1 MLLRPHR
8 LILLLFLIFLSL
20 HILVPSSE
28 SQGTNQS
35 VLLNG
40 TSSYVDVPYN
50 ANLNITGALTMEAWV
65 KTSATTYQ
73 MVLERGDWFQNEMS
87 YDLAIAEGKVRM
99 DIMQS
104 NGSYVS
110 CIGSTSMNNGAWHHV
125 AGVYDGSQMRVYLD
139 GVLNGS
145 ATATMTPGNNTTGLR
160 IGKSSFLYFPNYFNG
175 RIDEVR
181 VSNAALYSST
191 FTPAVHLGATSST
204 KGLWK
209 FDGQTANDSSASGAH
224 GSLQGNAQYSTDV
237 PTGPN
242 NPPAITLNDPLN
254 NTNFAAGSNVVID
267 ASASDSDGSVAK
279 VEFFQGATLLGA
291 DLTAPYTFVWS
302 NVGAGSYAISAR
314 ATDDLGT
321 TTTTSP
327 ITITVNQAGG
337 DRSLLFN
344 GTSSYVDVPY
354 NANLNITGALTM
366 EAWVKTSATTY
377 QMVLE
382 RGDWFQNQMS
392 YDLAIAE
399 GKVRMDIMQSNGSYV
414 ACIGATLMNNGAWH
428 HIAGVYD
435 GSQMRVYLDG
445 VLNGSA
451 TATMTPGNN
460 TTGLRIGKSSFLYF
474 PNYFNGRIDEVR
486 ISNAALY
493 SANFTA
499 NAHLTA
505 TSSTKGLWKFDGET
519 TNDASASGANGTLQ
533 GGATYSTDVPT
544 SGGGAQI
551 PIAVAG
557 GPYSAQLGQAVTF
570 NNSGSF
576 DPDGT
581 ISSYHWN
588 FGDGTSANT
597 SNPTHTYQT
606 SGLFTATLTVTDNSG
621 LRASATASVT
631 INGATEARLD
641 PRNQTGGGGEN
652 ALSQNYNWNLP
663 LLGLPGRAGMDL
675 GLALSYN
682 SLVWTKNSNGNY
694 VTFDDDHGFP
704 SPGFRLGFPVI
715 QPMYTNSEVG
725 KDAFLMI
732 GTDGGRTELRR
743 VSTSALFEA
752 ADSSHLLLDSTT
764 MTVWASDGTQLS
776 YVWMN
781 SEYNCTQINDRN
793 GNYITVNY
801 TPFGRIDTV
810 VDTLARSIK
819 FNYDANGLLA
829 SITQVWNQGFAN
841 QVTHNWAVFT
851 YADTF
856 IQTNFTG
863 LTVYGVANNSN
874 IKTLSRV
881 TRADGSHSD
890 FSYTNWGQVWKV
902 SSFAANNDLL
912 SYRAYNLPGSPLLAT
927 GPQSDCPRF
936 TQRRDWAKYWNGDT
950 NGDPGATPSSED
962 AVTSFVAPADDQ
974 WTMPDG
980 TAATGKRVEVTAP
993 DGTLNKIY
1001 FVGTTGNSSAWR
1013 RGLPALV
1020 ETYSGGVWQRKV
1032 MTTWTQDNTLVVYP
1046 LNPRVTETNI
1056 YDPDGN
1062 RAHTRIV
1069 YQHNDVPN
1077 GTSCELPKDVFEYA
1091 ANATTVLRSTRTL
1104 YNMGSVYTNRHI
1116 LGLVSDKL
1124 LYDGDVD
1131 SGGTLMSKFAYF
1143 YDETGSI
1150 NGTDAPVQHDNI
1162 NYSPSFVTGRGNLS
1176 SVKRYDVTNTSVF
1189 TATSSK
1195 YNTAGSPVSSTDAT
1209 THTVTISY
1217 ADSFSDGTPRNTLAY
1232 PTTVTDPEGYSST
1245 SKYNFDFGAVTRAQS
1260 PQPNT
1265 TQNLAGPEQSWTFDP
1280 LGRLLQVTN
1289 LVNNAYT
1296 RFEYDP
1302 GQLRVDTYSTIQEG
1316 LGEAHSFRFTDG
1328 AGRVI
1333 ATASDHNTNTFS
1345 GQKTIYDV
1353 MGRVF
1358 KTSNPAETS
1367 ASGTPLQW
1375 NTAGDDTASSWIYT
1389 EQIYDWKGRPLVTTN
1404 PSMTSNPAETTTK
1417 QYSYSGC
1424 GCAGGQVV
1432 TITDEGAIQAD
1443 GSIKKRQQKI
1453 YADVL
1458 GRTVKT
1464 ETLNWDGTGPNGTG
1478 GTVYSATNVT
1488 YNARDQVT
1496 LVRQYAGPTS
1506 STTFQDT
1513 TSSFDG
1519 FGRLKTQHVPEQQ
1532 IDANNPVSSDHTT
1545 WNYNNDDTVQSVI
1558 DARGAITSFTYN
1570 ARRLATLVTF
1580 NSGSIPGNNNVAPT
1594 ANITFTY
1601 DARGNRTSMS
1611 DGSGT
1616 VSYHYDQLSQ
1626 MDWEERTFAGLPNAG
1641 AFRLNYEYNLS
1652 GILKKVT
1659 DQRSATSFTET
1670 LDKLGRVTSVSAI
1683 GSSGVQTQFVSDA
1696 QYRAWGALKSRTQAN
1711 TTLSLTYNQRLLPKT
1726 YTFGSSQMS
1735 YQYHNDGSIKFAD
1748 NQTGLAEIKDRAYSY
1763 DAAGR
1768 LQHAYSGLEARNFVN
1783 STSGGTPDGPYSH
1796 EYAYDQWDN
1805 LRQDSGRFWS
1815 REINDQDN
1823 FDITNRNPSW
1833 SYDANGNLLSRN
1845 EPATSDPPFIPT
1857 RFTYDAAGRQVGSTQ
1872 TRTYQLPDGI
1882 MTWGFVNSQTFD
1894 GDNQQIHYS
1903 LVRNSNLN
1911 NFVQGSVTTAEAY
1924 LLRSTVLGGRAIS
1937 EYKGDGTWSK
1947 SHVYAGGERL
1957 GQQTTAEAGTPQ
1969 SILETMDP
1977 ITGDAVKTLAN
1988 GSAMG
1993 STTMDPGG
2001 VDVGTSDPFPADG
2014 SGDPDG
2020 LLNELNKNVPGLIP
2034 IEGHGQMCMLDGL
2047 EIRCSRIRDD
2057 ASVQCPNNDCGAT
2070 ITFLGHKN
2078 GRVVEAWVA
2087 SAPEGWDPSFDG
2099 TYTPDIDRPVWVRT
2113 ASGLG
2118 MQKNDNSW
2126 KNFRIPRI
2134 EMPFDE
2140 SAIQEAVLKAISTK
2154 TCEDFAKT
2162 ILDALANNRPG
2173 LGAFRNVAEA
2183 FFALPGARFTRIS
2196 PPGSTLRIGNP
2207 IGNIATRT
2215 AQIFSSQNFSNTAKE
2230 QFDSDAETAIS
2241 ELFHL
2246 VAKGP
2251 YYSDKELATAVYES
2265 SLYWLDAYSKIAN
2278 TDKLLIDPRSNPF
2291 DSRYVPQAD
2300 DPNDASHK
2308 YSRYFHTIQKNYCT
2322 ATPGT
2327 IKGLGF
2333 SPR

>member
-1 MLLRPHR
+1 
-8 LILLLFLIFLSL
+8 
-20 HILVPSSE
+20 
-28 SQGTNQS
+28 
-35 VLLNG
+35 
-40 TSSYVDVPYN
+40 
-50 ANLNITGALTMEAWV
+50 
-65 KTSATTYQ
+65 
-73 MVLERGDWFQNEMS
+73 
-87 YDLAIAEGKVRM
+87 
-99 DIMQS
+99 
-104 NGSYVS
+104 
-110 CIGSTSMNNGAWHHV
+110 
-125 AGVYDGSQMRVYLD
+125 
-139 GVLNGS
+139 
-145 ATATMTPGNNTTGLR
+145 
-160 IGKSSFLYFPNYFNG
+160 
-175 RIDEVR
+175 
-181 VSNAALYSST
+181 
-191 FTPAVHLGATSST
+191 
-204 KGLWK
+204 
-209 FDGQTANDSSASGAH
+209 
-224 GSLQGNAQYSTDV
+224 
-237 PTGPN
+237 
-242 NPPAITLNDPLN
+242 
-254 NTNFAAGSNVVID
+254 
-267 ASASDSDGSVAK
+267 
-279 VEFFQGATLLGA
+279 
-291 DLTAPYTFVWS
+291 
-302 NVGAGSYAISAR
+302 
-314 ATDDLGT
+314 
-321 TTTTSP
+321 
-327 ITITVNQAGG
+327 
-337 DRSLLFN
+337 
-344 GTSSYVDVPY
+344 
-354 NANLNITGALTM
+354 
-366 EAWVKTSATTY
+366 
-377 QMVLE
+377 
-382 RGDWFQNQMS
+382 
-392 YDLAIAE
+392 
-399 GKVRMDIMQSNGSYV
+399 
-414 ACIGATLMNNGAWH
+414 
-428 HIAGVYD
+428 YD

-493 SANFTA
+493 SSTFTPA
-499 NAHLTA
+499 VHLGN
-505 TSSTKGLWKFDGET
+505 TSSTKGLWKFDGQT
-519 TNDASASGANGTLQ
+519 TNDGSASGANGTLQ

-544 SGGGAQI
+544 SGGGAQV

-570 NNSGSF
+570 NSSGSF

-588 FGDGTSANT
+588 FGDSTSANAA
-597 SNPTHTYQT
+597 NPTHTYQT

-621 LRASATASVT
+621 LRASATAMVT

-663 LLGLPGRAGMDL
+663 LLSLPGRAGMNL
-675 GLALSYN
+675 GLGLSYN
-682 SLVWTKNSNGNY
+682 SLVWTKNTNGNY

-732 GTDGGRTELRR
+732 GTDGSRTELRR

-752 ADSSHLLLDSTT
+752 ADSSHLLLDTTT
-764 MTVWASDGTQLS
+764 MTVVASDGTKLS

-781 SEYNCTQINDRN
+781 SEYNCTQIKDRN
-793 GNYITVNY
+793 GNYITINY

-810 VDTLARSIK
+810 VDTLVRSIK

-829 SITQVWNQGFAN
+829 SITQVWNQGSAN

-863 LTVYGVANNSN
+863 LAVYGVANNSN
-874 IKTLSRV
+874 VKTLSRV
-881 TRADGSHSD
+881 TLADGSHSD

-902 SSFAANNDLL
+902 SNSAPNNDLL

-927 GPQSDCPRF
+927 GAQSDCPRF

-980 TAATGKRVEVTAP
+980 TAATGKRVEVTSP

-1001 FVGTTGNSSAWR
+1001 FVGTAGGSSAWR

-1020 ETYSGGVWQRKV
+1020 VTYSGGVWQRKV
-1032 MTTWTQDNTLVVYP
+1032 MTTWTQDDTGVVYP

-1062 RAHTRIV
+1062 RARTRIV
-1069 YQHNDVPN
+1069 YQHHDLPN

-1104 YNMGSVYTNRHI
+1104 YNMGTVYTNRHI
-1116 LGLVSDKL
+1116 LGLASDKL

-1143 YDETGSI
+1143 YDETDSITGS
-1150 NGTDAPVQHDNI
+1150 DAPVQHDDA
-1162 NYSPSFVTGRGNLS
+1162 NYNSAFVAGRGNLS
-1176 SVKRYDVTNTSVF
+1176 SVKRYDVTNTNVF
-1189 TATSSK
+1189 TTTSTK
-1195 YNTAGSPVSSTDAT
+1195 YNAAGSLVSSTDAAS
-1209 THTVTISY
+1209 HTVSIGY
-1217 ADSFSDGTPRNTLAY
+1217 VDAFSDGTPRNTLAY
-1232 PTTVTDPEGYSST
+1232 PTMVTDPDNYSST

-1265 TQNLAGPEQSWTFDP
+1265 TTPNLNGPEQSWTFDP
-1280 LGRLLQVTN
+1280 LGRLQQVTN

-1302 GQLRVDTYSTIQEG
+1302 GELRVDTYSTIQEG

-1333 ATASDHNTNTFS
+1333 ATAADHNTNTFS

-1358 KTSNPAETS
+1358 KASNPAETS
-1367 ASGTPLQW
+1367 ASGSPLQW
-1375 NTAGDDTASSWIYT
+1375 STTGDDAASSWIYT
-1389 EQIYDWKGRPLVTTN
+1389 EQTYDWKSRPLVTTN

-1458 GRTVKT
+1458 GRSVKT

-1478 GTVYSATNVT
+1478 GTVYSATTMT
-1488 YNARDQVT
+1488 YNARDLVT
-1496 LVRQYAGPTS
+1496 VVRQFAGPSS
-1506 STTFQDT
+1506 STTFQET
-1513 TSSFDG
+1513 TSSYDG
-1519 FGRLKTQHVPEQQ
+1519 FGRLKTQHLPEQQ
-1532 IDANNPVSSDHTT
+1532 IDPNNPISTDHTT
-1545 WNYNNDDTVQSVI
+1545 WNYNVDDSLQSVI
-1558 DARGAITSFTYN
+1558 DARGVITSFTYN
-1570 ARRLATLVTF
+1570 ARRLPTLVTF
-1580 NSGSIPGNNNVAPT
+1580 NASGIPANNNVAPT

-1601 DARGNRTSMS
+1601 DARGNRTYMS

-1670 LDKLGRVTSVSAI
+1670 LDKLGRVTSVSGT

-1696 QYRAWGALKSRTQAN
+1696 QYRAWGALKSRSQAGA
-1711 TTLSLTYNQRLLPKT
+1711 TLSLTYNQRLLPKT
-1726 YTFGSSQMS
+1726 YTFGNSQMS
-1735 YQYHNDGSIKFAD
+1735 YQYHNDGSVKFAD
-1748 NQTGLAEIKDRAYSY
+1748 DLTGLAEIKDRAYSY

-1768 LQHAYSGLEARNFVN
+1768 LQHAYSGVEARNFAN
-1783 STSGGTPDGPYSH
+1783 GTSGGTPDGPYSH

-1815 REINDQDN
+1815 RQINDQDN
-1823 FDITNRNPSW
+1823 FDTTNRNPAW

-1957 GQQTTAEAGTPQ
+1957 GLQTTAEAGTPQ
-1969 SILETMDP
+1969 SMLETMDP
-1977 ITGDAVKTLAN
+1977 ITGDGVKMLAS
-1988 GSAMG
+1988 GTGMG

-2020 LLNELNKNVPGLIP
+2020 LLNELNKTVAALIP
-2034 IEGHGQMCMLDGL
+2034 IEGHGAMCMLDGL

-2057 ASVQCPNNDCGAT
+2057 AGAQRL
-2070 ITFLGHKN
+2070 TFVGRLNK
-2078 GRVVEAWVA
+2078 RVVDIWTDEA
-2087 SAPEGWDPSFDG
+2087 PLGWDPSFDG
-2099 TYTPDIDRPVWVRT
+2099 IYKEFYVPELERSFWRRTGRGSRTSRTQEYSVYDNNGTNKTGALGSKPIDWSVLYAALKFCIPTLWEQFEMTSFKLTTRPNLQSKNHDQYNGI
-2113 ASGLG
+2113 SGIR
-2118 MQKNDNSW
+2118 DVVS
-2126 KNFRIPRI
+2126 
-2134 EMPFDE
+2134 
-2140 SAIQEAVLKAISTK
+2140 
-2154 TCEDFAKT
+2154 
-2162 ILDALANNRPG
+2162 
-2173 LGAFRNVAEA
+2173 
-2183 FFALPGARFTRIS
+2183 
-2196 PPGSTLRIGNP
+2196 GSTFNVVNDPTPPAAVRN
-2207 IGNIATRT
+2207 
-2215 AQIFSSQNFSNTAKE
+2215 
-2230 QFDSDAETAIS
+2230 AIIQRP
-2241 ELFHL
+2241 
-2246 VAKGP
+2246 ARG
-2251 YYSDKELATAVYES
+2251 A
-2265 SLYWLDAYSKIAN
+2265 
-2278 TDKLLIDPRSNPF
+2278 TDKLHPFWNYAYPDGDPKARPGEL
-2291 DSRYVPQAD
+2291 RYPELFGQTQMNYVRVQIHELGASLSAIRDIYHPAMWKRRLEDEGLDPDHD
-2300 DPNDASHK
+2300 DDGPSLENCVGREYYKQMHL
-2308 YSRYFHTIQKNYCT
+2308 
-2322 ATPGT
+2322 TPS
-2327 IKGLGF
+2327 K
-2333 SPR
+2333 SP